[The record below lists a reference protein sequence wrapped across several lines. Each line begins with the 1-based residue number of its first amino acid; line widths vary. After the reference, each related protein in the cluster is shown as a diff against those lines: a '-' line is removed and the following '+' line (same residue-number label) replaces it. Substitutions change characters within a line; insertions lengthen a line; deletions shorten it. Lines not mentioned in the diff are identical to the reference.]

1 MNANRFV
8 IGLFVSSAAFLTLGL
23 VLPGSVFAQGGTCT
37 EDTQVDCI
45 NWEEGIAIAV
55 GSGAPASWAE
65 SAAQKNISA
74 QRAAKVDAMRNLL
87 ELVKGINVSSET
99 TIQDAMLAND
109 RIQSSIQGRIAGV
122 RALGEPRY
130 FDDGSIMIK
139 MAARLKDMIP
149 ADVYLSGP
157 PRELGPPAEIRLQRA
172 GGRIDTGR
180 AYTGLII
187 DARGTGV
194 LPAMSPKVLDPDGRE
209 IYGSAYVSR
218 EFAVAQG
225 IVGYAKDVD
234 AARQNDRVQGNPLV
248 IKALESK
255 GANKSDLVISG
266 SDADALRE
274 IAQTQNFMRQ
284 TRVMIVLD

>member
-1 MNANRFV
+1 
-8 IGLFVSSAAFLTLGL
+8 
-23 VLPGSVFAQGGTCT
+23 
-37 EDTQVDCI
+37 
-45 NWEEGIAIAV
+45 
-55 GSGAPASWAE
+55 
-65 SAAQKNISA
+65 
-74 QRAAKVDAMRNLL
+74 
-87 ELVKGINVSSET
+87 
-99 TIQDAMLAND
+99 
-109 RIQSSIQGRIAGV
+109 
-122 RALGEPRY
+122 
-130 FDDGSIMIK
+130 
-139 MAARLKDMIP
+139 
-149 ADVYLSGP
+149 
-157 PRELGPPAEIRLQRA
+157 
-172 GGRIDTGR
+172 IDTGR

-194 LPAMSPKVLDPDGRE
+194 LPAMSPKVLDPEGRE

-218 EFAVAQG
+218 EHAVAQG

-255 GANKSDLVISG
+255 GANKSDLVISE